1 MKEIENLLNKHHY
14 QKMTEEEIL
23 IEIQVLTK
31 LLGGKYLHQTAI
43 NTSGD
48 SVKRIIIE
56 YDNEIE
62 EKS

>member
-1 MKEIENLLNKHHY
+1 MLLSEGK
-14 QKMTEEEIL
+14 EEIL
-23 IEIQVLTK
+23 NEIEK
-31 LLGGKYLHQTAI
+31 LAKKLDGNYLHQTAI
-43 NTSGD
+43 NTKGE

>member
-1 MKEIENLLNKHHY
+1 
-14 QKMTEEEIL
+14 MTEEEIL